1 MSTFVMS
8 LHRLY
13 NKGNIS
19 KEKIDDLL
27 NRGKITQEEY
37 EFIISE

>member
-8 LHRLY
+8 LQRLY
-13 NKGNIS
+13 KKGTIS

-27 NRGKITQEEY
+27 DRGKITQEEY
-37 EFIISE
+37 EFIIAE